1 MNAKGEFSRRAKTVA
16 LWFGV
21 DVESASMRSEM
32 NAPDV
37 RPAGGQIILLTGPSG
52 AGKSTLLRQI
62 RRSACESMRWVDLG
76 KIVLP
81 RAAVIDVMAD
91 AMEGKRHSKLNSTES
106 EEEEAI
112 LRALRALSRV
122 GLGEVWTY
130 LRTPAQL
137 SDGQR
142 WRLRLAMALARA
154 GAAQRRLTVLAA
166 DEFAAPLDRVTA
178 LVVARGLRKA
188 ISAQPSVCA
197 IVATTRDD
205 LAGAL
210 QPDLQVCC
218 DFGVYDQVE
227 GGGLRAMKE
236 GCG

>member
-1 MNAKGEFSRRAKTVA
+1 MNAKGKLSNRATTVA
-16 LWFGV
+16 RWFGV
-21 DVESASMRSEM
+21 DVESTLMPSGI

-62 RRSACESMRWVDLG
+62 RQSTRESVRWIDLG

-81 RAAVIDVMAD
+81 RTAVIDVMTD
-91 AMEGKRHSKLNSTES
+91 ALRDKRNSKLTSTET
-106 EEEEAI
+106 EEDEAI
-112 LRALRALSRV
+112 LSALRALSQV

-130 LRTPAQL
+130 LRTTAQL

-142 WRLRLAMALARA
+142 WRLRLAIALARA
-154 GAAQRRLTVLAA
+154 APPQRRLTVLSA

-178 LVVARGLRKA
+178 LVVARALRKA
-188 ISAQPSVCA
+188 ISASPSVCA

-205 LAGAL
+205 LAAAL
-210 QPDLQVCC
+210 QPDRHVYC
-218 DFGVYDQVE
+218 DFGIYNQISKGDCHE
-227 GGGLRAMKE
+227 KP
-236 GCG
+236 